1 MTHETLQTIFI
12 IVAAVALLIQA
23 VVLVAVALLVFK
35 IRKPVQSIAADVS
48 EVSGIARQRAQQL
61 DPIVGE
67 ISRIVL
73 TRTEHADAFAKEI
86 LDKGHLQVVSAD
98 RIVSDILQRVETV
111 THETG
116 TRHPKAVSR
125 GLCVDKRRA
134 NCSWICILAPAAKNK
149 RTLLGCL
156 IPPEFMTA

>member
-23 VVLVAVALLVFK
+23 VVLVAVALLVLK

-73 TRTEHADAFAKEI
+73 TRTDHADAFAKEI
-86 LDKGHLQVVSAD
+86 LDKGHLQVVSAN

-111 THETG
+111 THETERVIRKPFREAYALTKG
-116 TRHPKAVSR
+116 VRTALGYAFSRRRPRTNGPYRAV
-125 GLCVDKRRA
+125 
-134 NCSWICILAPAAKNK
+134 
-149 RTLLGCL
+149 
-156 IPPEFMTA
+156 